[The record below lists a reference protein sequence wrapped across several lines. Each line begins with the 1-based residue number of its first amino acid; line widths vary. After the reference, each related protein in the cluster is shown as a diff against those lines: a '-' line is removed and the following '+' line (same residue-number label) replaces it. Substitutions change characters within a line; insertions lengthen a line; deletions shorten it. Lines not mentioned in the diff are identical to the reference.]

1 MRRSQAA
8 RYAQWS
14 AGIALVLATT
24 TAVVYLQ
31 RKWSQHQDRKNAPP
45 AAPVNVQR
53 QSNGLTFSKVEGNRK
68 IFTLTA
74 SQSTDFRDKDTT
86 LLESVHITIF
96 GKTGDRND
104 VINTQSCQYDKS
116 SGSIACSGD
125 VRMDL
130 QSAADAQRV
139 AADPSQAP
147 QVVHVETSQVTFD
160 RGTGLA
166 RTSQPVT
173 LEFPS
178 GTGHGVGVEYQ
189 SDRGS
194 VRLLS
199 DVQFNLKSPQSP
211 TGKNSIH
218 PEIAKEVR
226 IQGSSLDFDRPTR
239 RMLLHGPTEA
249 ETDAAR
255 LTSGEGLLE
264 LDQAFRAQVF
274 RAGPGTGGKR
284 PELELR
290 ASDGASD
297 LTSDSLV
304 AIFSPQGWVTRVEAT
319 GNVVGSRQTPTEQ
332 EDMSAVTAVLDL
344 WPLASQPRQIDLN
357 GSVLLKTQSRQSAES
372 RTLRTN
378 ALQVHFSESG
388 EGRASKLQLAQ
399 TLAPGTLEWTE
410 AVAGA
415 AAAVAHTRLTADSLE
430 LQFAST
436 GKPGQLVASGN
447 MSTERTFPG
456 RPVQT
461 ATARTGTAQLLP
473 SGGWSQID
481 LQHDVIL
488 REPDRNARAERV
500 VFLHDP
506 ATAALTGK
514 AVVRDAT
521 TETVAPRI
529 VFHQETGDISAEG
542 RVRSTDLSAQGRSLN
557 FDPAPANVIADAMQA
572 NSKTGHVLYSGHAR
586 LWQGDSV
593 LEADSIELIRP
604 SRELVARNHV
614 RAVFPQAAAPT
625 AGLPSGGGTQAK
637 TNLWHVTS
645 ALLTYWDAENRA
657 RAERDVVA
665 QSAAQKTRSAVMDLY
680 FTRNGSPSSIDGP
693 QQIERGVATGGVTV
707 EEGLRKAV
715 AERGEYTAADGK
727 FVMSGGTP
735 TIFDGS
741 AGATTGRQLTF
752 FLASDTIIVDSENGS
767 RTLTKHRVD
776 R

>member
-14 AGIALVLATT
+14 AGIALLLATT
-24 TAVVYLQ
+24 TAVVYLE

-45 AAPVNVQR
+45 AAAVNVER

-104 VINTQSCQYDKS
+104 VINTQSCQYNKTT
-116 SGSIACSGD
+116 GSIACSGD

-139 AADPSQAP
+139 TADPSQLP

-166 RTSQPVT
+166 RTSQPVQ

-178 GTGHGVGVEYQ
+178 GTGQGVGVEYQ
-189 SDRGS
+189 SDQGS

-199 DVQFNLKSPQSP
+199 NVQFNLKSPAPAANKKSVH
-211 TGKNSIH
+211 T
-218 PEIAKEVR
+218 EIAKEVR
-226 IQGSSLDFDRPTR
+226 IHGSSLDFDRATR

-249 ETDAAR
+249 ETDTAR

-274 RAGPGTGGKR
+274 YAGPGTGGKR

-290 ASDGASD
+290 ARDGSSD
-297 LTSDSLV
+297 LTSDKLV
-304 AIFSPQGWVTRVEAT
+304 AFFSPEGWVTRVEAS
-319 GNVVGSRQTPTEQ
+319 GNVMGSRQTSTEQ
-332 EDMSAVTAVLDL
+332 EDMSAVAAALDL
-344 WPLASQPRQIDLN
+344 WPRASQPRQIDLN
-357 GSVLLKTQSRQSAES
+357 GSVVLKTHAAQSAES

-378 ALQVHFSESG
+378 VLQIQFSEPV
-388 EGRASKLQLAQ
+388 EGQASKLQRAQ
-399 TLAPGTLEWTE
+399 TLAPGILEWSD

-415 AAAVAHTRLTADSLE
+415 TAAVARTKLAADSLE
-430 LQFAST
+430 LHFGST

-447 MSTERTFPG
+447 MSTERTLPG

-461 ATARTGTAQLLP
+461 ATAKTGTAQLLP
-473 SGGWSQID
+473 GGGWSQID

-488 REPDRNARAERV
+488 REPDRNARAERA
-500 VFLHDP
+500 VFLRDP
-506 ATAALTGK
+506 ATATLTGR
-514 AVVRDAT
+514 AAVRDAT
-521 TETVAPRI
+521 TETLAPRI
-529 VFHQETGDISAEG
+529 VFHQESGDISAEG
-542 RVRSTDLSAQGRSLN
+542 GVRSTDLSAQGRTLN
-557 FDPAPANVIADAMQA
+557 LAAAPANVTADVMQA
-572 NSKTGHVLYSGHAR
+572 NSKTGNALYSGHAR

-593 LEADSIELIRP
+593 MEADSIELIRP
-604 SRELVARNHV
+604 TRVLVATNHV
-614 RAVFPQAAAPT
+614 RAVFPQAASPT
-625 AGLPSGGGTQAK
+625 AQQLAAASQPAK

-665 QSAAQKTRSAVMDLY
+665 QSATQKTRSAVLDLY
-680 FTRNGSPSSIDGP
+680 FTRNGPPNSVDGQ

-735 TIFDGS
+735 IIFDGS
-741 AGATTGRQLTF
+741 AGTTTGRQLTF